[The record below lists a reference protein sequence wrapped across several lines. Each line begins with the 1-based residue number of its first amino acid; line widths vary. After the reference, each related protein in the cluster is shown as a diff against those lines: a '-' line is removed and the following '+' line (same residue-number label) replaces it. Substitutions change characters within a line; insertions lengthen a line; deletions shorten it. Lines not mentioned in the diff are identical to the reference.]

1 MFVPFE
7 LSQSSVADR
16 PGVFEKIGDL
26 GKAGVEGKA
35 EVEGEGS
42 MKGWF
47 ISSFT
52 DSEIVLREGGQTAA
66 DKLSSSPAIQH
77 SEFLFFWGGGGLKA
91 DIRFL
96 KRSPFGRVATED
108 RRGAGLSFG
117 GWRGTASKS
126 GGMELERDEVARVR
140 TRCATSRRDARRMG
154 RGLTFFSGFCTGL
167 LSTGIRVSPSS
178 SC

>member
-1 MFVPFE
+1 

-108 RRGAGLSFG
+108 RRGAGLS
-117 GWRGTASKS
+117 S